1 MPIRNPFARRTA
13 ADEPALRPGSADV
26 SAVGDLPKQPSFE
39 RVDTVGSMA
48 SSSTSMRSRRS
59 QDTGDYKMSV
69 VNDSGVYLP
78 PSPTSER
85 DAFWSTSGAHGHGNG
100 HRRTYITSLSSLSRS
115 STDNHSSNNNNGN
128 SPTAGG
134 RSSLGDIEPFSI
146 SRESFDS
153 YRRSFD
159 ISAKSPVVAANE
171 WGSSAAG
178 RQSLDSSTFRRN
190 LSPGSVGIA
199 NANANAY
206 ARPSRLANDHRFPP
220 ADEGF
225 EEVGLDDGRQGQ
237 AHAQTTA
244 SHATPTTAGSVASNF
259 IRKRGAFFS
268 KFGSD
273 HTAEGGNAP
282 LGRKRAPSGQG
293 AELTPMDRNTSRPL
307 AAVAAEPQ
315 EAQ

>member
-13 ADEPALRPGSADV
+13 ADEPTLRPDSA
-26 SAVGDLPKQPSFE
+26 SNSSLSDLPKLPSFE
-39 RVDTVGSMA
+39 RVDTIGSMA

-85 DAFWSTSGAHGHGNG
+85 DAFWSTSASANGSNGHGG
-100 HRRTYITSLSSLSRS
+100 HRRTYITSLSASLSRS
-115 STDNHSSNNNNGN
+115 STDNNGH
-128 SPTAGG
+128 SPTAAS

-159 ISAKSPVVAANE
+159 ISAKSPVVASNE
-171 WGSSAAG
+171 WGNNAGVG
-178 RQSLDSSTFRRN
+178 RQSLDSSTFRRKN
-190 LSPGSVGIA
+190 TSSSNGSGGSQ
-199 NANANAY
+199 
-206 ARPSRLANDHRFPP
+206 RQSRLASEQRFPP

-225 EEVGLDDGRQGQ
+225 EDVEFDDGRN
-237 AHAQTTA
+237 HNHSSETA
-244 SHATPTTAGSVASNF
+244 NNEAATTTAGSVAANF
-259 IRKRGAFFS
+259 MRKRGAFFS

-273 HTAEGGNAP
+273 HLAENGAT
-282 LGRKRAPSGQG
+282 RKRAPSGQG

-307 AAVAAEPQ
+307 TAVAAEPQ

>member
-1 MPIRNPFARRTA
+1 MPIRNPFARRTP
-13 ADEPALRPGSADV
+13 ADEHPGLAAANGSA
-26 SAVGDLPKQPSFE
+26 GDLQKQPSFE

-78 PSPTSER
+78 PSPISER
-85 DAFWSTSGAHGHGNG
+85 DAFWSSSNGNGHG

-115 STDNHSSNNNNGN
+115 STDNAAAD
-128 SPTAGG
+128 SPTGAG
-134 RSSLGDIEPFSI
+134 RSSLGDIEPFTI

-159 ISAKSPVVAANE
+159 ISAKSPVSPVIGSGE
-171 WGSSAAG
+171 WGNGAIG
-178 RQSLDSSTFRRN
+178 RQSLDSASWRSIK
-190 LSPGSVGIA
+190 SPLNGSSM
-199 NANANAY
+199 
-206 ARPSRLANDHRFPP
+206 RHQTRFPP

-225 EEVGLDDGRQGQ
+225 EDVGLDDGRHQQHQQHNNPVTSVG
-237 AHAQTTA
+237 ATA
-244 SHATPTTAGSVASNF
+244 SSAASNF
-259 IRKRGAFFS
+259 IKKRGAFFS

-273 HTAEGGNAP
+273 HNADGTT
-282 LGRKRAPSGQG
+282 GRKRGQSGQG
-293 AELTPMDRNTSRPL
+293 AELTPMDRDTSRPL
-307 AAVAAEPQ
+307 DSVVAPAQPQ

>member
-1 MPIRNPFARRTA
+1 MIIFF
-13 ADEPALRPGSADV
+13 SAN
-26 SAVGDLPKQPSFE
+26 
-39 RVDTVGSMA
+39 
-48 SSSTSMRSRRS
+48 ST
-59 QDTGDYKMSV
+59 V

-85 DAFWSTSGAHGHGNG
+85 DAFWSTSASANGSNGGG
-100 HRRTYITSLSSLSRS
+100 HRRTYITSLSASLSRS
-115 STDNHSSNNNNGN
+115 STDNNGH
-128 SPTAGG
+128 SPTAAS

-159 ISAKSPVVAANE
+159 ISAKSPVVASSE
-171 WGSSAAG
+171 WGNGCAGVG

-190 LSPGSVGIA
+190 NTSSSNGSGG
-199 NANANAY
+199 NSGGSQ
-206 ARPSRLANDHRFPP
+206 RHSRLANEQRFPP

-225 EEVGLDDGRQGQ
+225 EDVGLDDGRHG
-237 AHAQTTA
+237 AIVSHHSTSEATTV
-244 SHATPTTAGSVASNF
+244 PTTAGSVAANF
-259 IRKRGAFFS
+259 MRKRGAFFS

-273 HTAEGGNAP
+273 HVAENAAAADATKST
-282 LGRKRAPSGQG
+282 RKRAPSGQG

-307 AAVAAEPQ
+307 TAIAAEPQ